1 MAGNKVKRLR
11 SKIEKM
17 KKEREMLKNRL
28 RDSILND
35 DITKILMVKQDQ
47 DLGNVLQEE
56 LKKHEKIV
64 SSRITLWCFYVYVS

>member
-1 MAGNKVKRLR
+1 MAGNEVKRLR
-11 SKIEKM
+11 SKLEEM